1 MRKTHSIVANGVAF
15 SARTGEIILDAALA
29 SGVALPH
36 DCRAGRCGTC
46 VARVVDGVTLGGQAP
61 QRDAIYAC
69 QARALADLELQFE
82 VLPAV
87 QTVASRVVSMTE
99 RTPDVVEV
107 GLKLAHPVEYRPG
120 QYCTFRFQGF
130 PQRCFSPTLPADGST
145 TSADMTLHVKRV
157 RNGRVSG
164 AFGKAI
170 TVGHRLRVEGPFG
183 TAFFRPESD
192 KRLVLIAGGTGYAPV
207 FSIAAAAL
215 RENIARTIALVVGA
229 GRVASLYMIRG
240 LIELQRCPNVSVTVA
255 ISNLQEEISD
265 VVRRGELADFVP
277 RLAKSDVVYA
287 AGAPVMVERVT
298 RLATDAD
305 AEFYCDPFEAS
316 GAEGSDGWLGR
327 ALRSVSGG
335 FTRPSLAPGAQPSTI
350 DCNVRLRA

>member
-1 MRKTHSIVANGVAF
+1 MRKTHSIVVNGTTF
-15 SARTGEIILDAALA
+15 SARTGEVILDAALA

-69 QARALADLELQFE
+69 QARALADLQLQFE

-87 QTVASRVVSMTE
+87 QVVPSRVVSLTDP
-99 RTPDVVEV
+99 TPDVVEV
-107 GLKLAHPVEYRPG
+107 GLKLARPIEHWAG

-145 TSADMTLHVKRV
+145 MSADMTLHVKRV
-157 RNGRVSG
+157 RNGRVSRALG
-164 AFGKAI
+164 RSI
-170 TVGHRLRVEGPFG
+170 TVGHHVRVEGPFG

-192 KRLVLIAGGTGYAPV
+192 KRLVLVAGGTGYAPI

-215 RENIARTIALVVGA
+215 RENIARSISLIVGA
-229 GRVASLYMIRG
+229 RQITSLYMING
-240 LIELQRCPNVSVTVA
+240 LIELQRCPNVRITVA
-255 ISNLQEEISD
+255 ISDLQEEISD
-265 VVRRGELADFVP
+265 VVRRGEITDFVP
-277 RLAKSDVVYA
+277 RLAKDDVVYA
-287 AGAPVMVERVT
+287 AGAPAMVDRIA

-316 GAEGSDGWLGR
+316 GTESSDGWLRR
-327 ALRSVSGG
+327 ALRRASGG
-335 FTRPSLAPGAQPSTI
+335 VARPSLALGA
-350 DCNVRLRA
+350 